1 MAPQR
6 HDILQTFVFAYIE
19 HVMGGSQVCVP
30 PNKCTHYN
38 LRLCSF
44 RIAMTDRSLCYEL
57 RQVKCFFFVF
67 LTYIY
72 RTYRGKRKATY
83 I

>member
-38 LRLCSF
+38 FATLLVS
-44 RIAMTDRSLCYEL
+44 
-57 RQVKCFFFVF
+57 
-67 LTYIY
+67 Y
-72 RTYRGKRKATY
+72 RYDLSVVML
-83 I
+83 